1 MFHKSRLKIKTIDFK
16 PKPEVAKHVKNYF
29 SINQS
34 FIGQSGVTFLLNSI
48 TKAYGSFILVAGR
61 IAEMSR

>member
-16 PKPEVAKHVKNYF
+16 PKPDVEKHVKNYL
-29 SINQS
+29 SLWQS

-48 TKAYGSFILVAGR
+48 SKAYGSFILVAAR
-61 IAEMSR
+61 KAERSR